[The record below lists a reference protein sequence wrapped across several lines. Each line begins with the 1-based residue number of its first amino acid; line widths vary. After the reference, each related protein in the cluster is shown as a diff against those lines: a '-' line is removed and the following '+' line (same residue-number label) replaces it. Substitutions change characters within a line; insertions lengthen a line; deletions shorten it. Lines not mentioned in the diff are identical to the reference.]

1 MLQAKVQEQADTA
14 TPVVSTDV
22 ERCVPWPIRPRPA
35 RAFFW
40 GLSGCSITWKHAF
53 WNRKVG
59 DNAWAYNE
67 HRLLHLLG
75 RYSCYVKL
83 HSAAALMAPSPAEC
97 SSTRCG
103 WHGTVVVHGVGM
115 ETMHIH
121 SLDRYPHMHL
131 YLAFIHGNHAS
142 YVPHLASMIDHKQM
156 TT

>member
-14 TPVVSTDV
+14 TVVVSTDV
-22 ERCVPWPIRPRPA
+22 ERSVPWPIRPRPA

-83 HSAAALMAPSPAEC
+83 HSAAALMAPSPNVAARDVVGTAL
-97 SSTRCG
+97 SSRPWC
-103 WHGTVVVHGVGM
+103 
-115 ETMHIH
+115 
-121 SLDRYPHMHL
+121 RYGDNAHPL
-131 YLAFIHGNHAS
+131 
-142 YVPHLASMIDHKQM
+142 
-156 TT
+156 T